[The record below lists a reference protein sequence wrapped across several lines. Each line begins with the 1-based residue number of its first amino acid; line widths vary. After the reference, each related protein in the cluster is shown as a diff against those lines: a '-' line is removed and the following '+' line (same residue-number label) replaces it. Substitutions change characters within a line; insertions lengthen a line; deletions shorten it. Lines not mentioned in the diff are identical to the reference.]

1 MIQSLRSSQILSQ
14 TENNTK
20 DKKNINNNQKH
31 RKLNFKERNMRMN
44 NKIYAATEVHNI
56 DRYFRNME

>member
-1 MIQSLRSSQILSQ
+1 MPR
-14 TENNTK
+14 N
-20 DKKNINNNQKH
+20 KN